1 MRLDLAD
8 IVIEDRSRKTLRNIK
23 SLAHSIQAVGL
34 LHPPVVRSDGDRKV
48 LVCGQRRIEALKS
61 LGWTSTPVTLSID
74 ASDDLE
80 ALMAES
86 DENTERE
93 PFTAAEAVEHRRRIR
108 VVVEAAAKELQRDH
122 GGTAPGKPADTSS
135 TLEQVKP
142 HERTTRA
149 RTAKATGFGATTLDK
164 AEEIIE
170 AAADETQPDEVR
182 EAAKTAA
189 ANLDQHG
196 ARVGKEFKEFKAA
209 LAKSNP
215 DYAAATYRQSVATQ
229 LVSTGG
235 LVAYRVDRVVET
247 CDEGLLQT
255 IDETCEQ
262 IAAWHQCLIRARSG
276 LRVLKG
282 GHA

>member
-1 MRLDLAD
+1 MRLALDD
-8 IVIEDRSRKTLRNIK
+8 IVIEDRSRKTLRNIGA
-23 SLAHSIQAVGL
+23 LAHSIDTVGL
-34 LHPPVVRSDGDRKV
+34 LHPPVVRSDGNRKV
-48 LVCGQRRIEALKS
+48 LVCGQRRIEALRQ
-61 LGWTSTPVTLSID
+61 LGWSSTPVTLSLD

-108 VVVEAAAKELQRDH
+108 VVIEARAKERQRDH
-122 GGTAPGKPADTSS
+122 GGTAPGKCADTPS

-142 HERTTRA
+142 HENTTRA

-209 LAKSNP
+209 LGKANP
-215 DYAAATYRQSVATQ
+215 DYAAASYRKSLTAQ
-229 LVSTGG
+229 LVRTGH
-235 LVAYRVDRVVET
+235 LALYEVDRVIET
-247 CDEGLLQT
+247 SDPSLLQT
-255 IDETCEQ
+255 IDETCERVAQ
-262 IAAWHQCLIRARSG
+262 WHQSLTRARSG